1 MKFPSYVSAKSV
13 VRTGMVR
20 EATVRWFLGV
30 IIAVLAVVAVPGF
43 TGRAYAGDPA
53 SKYDLSRRVTDAAR
67 ILANNPRFKNMPASQ
82 REKLVEFVVGNLIFA
97 LGHES
102 GHAVMREMKIP
113 VVSHEEDAADVFAT
127 LMALMCTDAFA
138 DRVLANAALGWFLS
152 DRRSRRNGVEMVY
165 YDEHGIDL
173 QRAFNIVC
181 LMVGANMEKFRDMA
195 AVAKLPNT
203 RQLSCAED
211 YLSASWSWEQ
221 VLKPHQ
227 RKPDDP
233 KTALNVVYGPGE
245 GKYDLYAEVAR
256 RVKLLEAIADN
267 LSDAYVWPAPIS
279 LEMQV
284 CGNSGAF
291 FQLRTKRVVVCYEL
305 AEEFADLYRAH
316 GRSMVFTVDDKTS
329 AAPPSREASALKQ
342 KGLRAKRRLR

>member
-1 MKFPSYVSAKSV
+1 M
-13 VRTGMVR
+13 
-20 EATVRWFLGV
+20 RWIFCV
-30 IIAVLAVVAVPGF
+30 IIAVLGLAIPGVAG
-43 TGRAYAGDPA
+43 GAYAGDPA
-53 SKYDLSRRVTDAAR
+53 SKYDLSRRVTEAAR

-82 REKLVEFVVGNLIFA
+82 REKLVEFVVGNLIFV

-113 VVSHEEDAADVFAT
+113 VVSREEDAADVFAT
-127 LMALMCTDAFA
+127 LMALMCTDSFA

-152 DRRSRRNGVEMVY
+152 DRRDRGNGYKVVY

-195 AVAKLPNT
+195 AAAKLPNK
-203 RQLSCAED
+203 RQLSCADD
-211 YLSASWSWEQ
+211 YLNASWSWEQ

-233 KTALNVVYGPGE
+233 KTALNVVYGPGK
-245 GKYDLYAEVAR
+245 GQYDLYAEVAR
-256 RVKLLEAIADN
+256 HVKLLEAIADN

-284 CGNSGAF
+284 CGAAGAYW
-291 FQLRTKRVVVCYEL
+291 QIRAKRVLICYEL
-305 AEEFADLYRAH
+305 AEEFADLYRSY

-329 AAPPSREASALKQ
+329 AAPPRREASALKQ
-342 KGLRAKRRLR
+342 KGLRAKRRVR